1 MDRFRHLINTTVG
14 RKLIVAS
21 SGIVLVLFLLGHM
34 MGNLT
39 IYLGADALN
48 AYAHWLQS
56 SPVLWL
62 VRAIMLAIVLVHV
75 ILAIRVSRENQAAR
89 THRYQHRENR
99 WLWLFQKRMFI
110 SGVVVLIFII
120 GHILHLTAG
129 AGIEQLFRLVDAHG
143 HADVYNRVVGSFQYS
158 WLAWSYTIAMLFVSV
173 HLKHSV
179 RALFQTLGFYHEN
192 FFGFFELLSWVVT
205 IVICAGLISIPLAV
219 QFNLLQPDFAASS
232 GYVVDRPGVAT

>member
-1 MDRFRHLINTTVG
+1 MNRFWHLINTTIG

-21 SGIVLVLFLLGHM
+21 SGIVLLLFLLGHM

-39 IYLGADALN
+39 IYLGSDALN
-48 AYAHWLQS
+48 AYAYWLQS
-56 SPVLWL
+56 SSALWV
-62 VRAIMLAIVLVHV
+62 VRAVMLTMVLVHI
-75 ILAIRVSRENQAAR
+75 ILAIRVTRENQAAR
-89 THRYQHRENR
+89 TYPYRRCENR
-99 WLWLFQKRMFI
+99 WVRLYQNRMII
-110 SGVVVLIFII
+110 SGVIVMIFIV

-129 AGIEQLFRLVDAHG
+129 AGMGELFHLLDVHG
-143 HADVYNRVVGSFQYS
+143 HADVYNRVVGSFQS
-158 WLAWSYTIAMLFVSV
+158 PWLAWSYVIAMLFVSV

-219 QFNLLQPDFAASS
+219 QFNLLQPDFITSS
-232 GYVVDRPGVAT
+232 CNVVDCSGAVS

>member
-1 MDRFRHLINTTVG
+1 MNRFWHLINTTIG

-21 SGIVLVLFLLGHM
+21 SGIVLLLFLLGHM

-56 SPVLWL
+56 SPALWL
-62 VRAIMLAIVLVHV
+62 VRALMLTIVLAHIMLAIGVT
-75 ILAIRVSRENQAAR
+75 RENLAAR
-89 THRYQHRENR
+89 KCRYRYRANR
-99 WLWLFQKRMFI
+99 WLWLYQKRMII
-110 SGVVVLIFII
+110 SGVVVLAFII

-129 AGIEQLFRLVDAHG
+129 VGITGLYGMLDAQG
-143 HADVYNRVVGSFQYS
+143 HADVYNRVVGSFQS
-158 WLAWSYTIAMLFVSV
+158 PWLAWPYIIAMLFVAV

-179 RALFQTLGFYHEN
+179 RAVFQTLGFFHEN

-205 IVICAGLISIPLAV
+205 IAICGGLISIPLAV
-219 QFNLLQPDFAASS
+219 QFNLLQPDIVANSCCFI
-232 GYVVDRPGVAT
+232 DRSWVAT